1 MKETLQ
7 QFLITY
13 LYFLPPEALVI
24 IVSATPVLELR
35 GGIPLGLGF
44 GFSFWKTLLLSLF
57 GNILPILPV
66 LILFQP
72 ISKYLL
78 KYSWYVRFYNWL
90 YGRTLKKS
98 DQVKKYGFLGLI
110 LFTAI
115 PIPTTGAYSA
125 CAAASFFAIP
135 IRYAL
140 PAIITGVVLA
150 GFAVNL
156 TLFHFFG

>member
-7 QFLITY
+7 QFMLTY
-13 LYFLPPEALVI
+13 LSFLPPEALVI

-35 GGIPLGLGF
+35 GGVPLGMGF
-44 GFSFWKTLLLSLF
+44 GFSFWKTLALCLF
-57 GNILPILPV
+57 GNVLPILPV

-72 ISKYLL
+72 ISKILL
-78 KYSWYVRFYNWL
+78 RYHWYVRFYDWL
-90 YGRTLKKS
+90 HGRTLKKS
-98 DQVKKYGFLGLI
+98 DKVKKYGFLSLI

-125 CAAASFFAIP
+125 CAAASFFGIP

-140 PAIITGVVLA
+140 PAIIFGVVLA
-150 GFAVNL
+150 GFGVSL
-156 TLFHFFG
+156 TLFYFFG